1 LIIYPRLKHIE
12 RFAGGED
19 VVPALFDLE
28 TEEGY
33 TVTNPLQKDEEGQP
47 DD

>member
-1 LIIYPRLKHIE
+1 MIIYPRLKHIE

-19 VVPALFDLE
+19 VDPALFDFE
-28 TEEGY
+28 IEEGY
-33 TVTNPLQKDEEGQP
+33 TVTNPLQKDEEAEP